1 MQSLS
6 KCDKAMKYLL
16 CAIDLYSKYAWVVPL
31 KDTRGSSTVNP
42 FQEIISKGDKPN
54 KIWVD
59 QGGEYYN
66 KLFTRILGIN
76 NIEMHSTFNVGES
89 VVAGRFIRDLESK
102 IFNYMTA
109 ISKSVYF
116 HVLDDV
122 EKHNSSQ
129 NYENKTNYVTSDY
142 YAECNENF
150 NEKDPKFK
158 VGDHV
163 IISKYKN
170 NFAKEYTENWSE
182 EIFVVSKIKN
192 SVPWTYVISDLDG
205 EEIDETFYEK
215 ELQKTN
221 QREFRIEKTI
231 KRKGTKLFEQWKGYV
246 NS

>member
-1 MQSLS
+1 
-6 KCDKAMKYLL
+6 
-16 CAIDLYSKYAWVVPL
+16 
-31 KDTRGSSTVNP
+31 
-42 FQEIISKGDKPN
+42 
-54 KIWVD
+54 
-59 QGGEYYN
+59 
-66 KLFTRILGIN
+66 
-76 NIEMHSTFNVGES
+76 MHSTFNVGES
-89 VVAGRFIRDLESK
+89 VVAGRFVRDLESK
-102 IFNYMTA
+102 IFNHMTA
-109 ISKSVYF
+109 ISESVYF

-122 EKHNSSQ
+122 EKYNNSSQ

-142 YAECNENF
+142 YAEYNENY
-150 NEKDPKFK
+150 NEKDPKLK

-231 KRKGTKLFEQWKGYV
+231 KRKGTKLFEQWKEYV
-246 NS
+246 NL